1 MSTPTT
7 LTLPAPAK
15 LNLFLHINGRRDDG
29 YHELQTL
36 FQFLDYSDSLTFTPR
51 NDGIIS
57 LRGMDELPAA
67 DNLIT
72 RAARQLQQTSGRAVH
87 DQRGADIRIEK
98 RLPTGGGLGG
108 GSSNAATTLVALNRL
123 WELNLSRSQLA
134 DIGLSLGADVPVF
147 VQGHAAW
154 AEGVG
159 EQLTPAEPAEPWYLV
174 LHPDCEISTGQV
186 FGHPDLTRGTPK
198 RKIRTA
204 FEGNR
209 SDFRNDCGAVVRLL
223 YPKVDEALTWL
234 EHYGEAR
241 LTGTGACV
249 FCPFE
254 TQSAAIT
261 AYEEKPSGING
272 FIARGRNRSPLYT
285 QLGELD

>member
-1 MSTPTT
+1 MTTPGS

-15 LNLFLHINGRRDDG
+15 LNLFLHITGRRSDG

-36 FQFLDYSDSLTFTPR
+36 FQFLDYCDTLTFSPR
-51 NDGIIS
+51 NDGRIAV
-57 LRGMDELPAA
+57 RGMDELPTA

-72 RAARQLQQTSGRAVH
+72 RAARKLQDRHAGDGQPGV
-87 DQRGADIRIEK
+87 DIRVDK

-108 GSSNAATTLVALNRL
+108 GSSNAATTLVALNQL
-123 WELNLSRSQLA
+123 WGLGLSRGQLA
-134 DIGLSLGADVPVF
+134 DTGLSLGADVPVF
-147 VQGHAAW
+147 VHGHAAW

-159 EQLTPAEPAEPWYLV
+159 EQLTPVEPAEPWYLV
-174 LHPDCEISTGQV
+174 LHPNCEISTGQV
-186 FGHPDLTRGTPK
+186 FGHPDLTRDTPK
-198 RKIRTA
+198 RRIRTA
-204 FEGNR
+204 FEGSGN
-209 SDFRNDCGAVVRLL
+209 DFRNDCEAVVRLL
-223 YPKVDEALTWL
+223 YPKVDHALTWL
-234 EHYGEAR
+234 QQYGEAR